1 MNMIFHEMTFKL
13 IYLHLFEEI
22 IDDIS
27 ELYFE
32 FPIYNLLTVFWTEY
46 YVICAICICDMWH
59 MWIEKWLQYIKIPL
73 QFLSVGNIV
82 TIFLF
87 GCRNARSFRIPPGRA
102 RGLRH

>member
-1 MNMIFHEMTFKL
+1 MIFHEVTFKFF
-13 IYLHLFEEI
+13 YLHLFEKI
-22 IDDIS
+22 IDDVS

-32 FPIYNLLTVFWTEY
+32 FPVYNLLTVFWTEY
-46 YVICAICICDMWH
+46 YMVCAICICDMWH

-87 GCRNARSFRIPPGRA
+87 DCRNARSFRIPPGRA
-102 RGLRH
+102 SGL